1 MISHYKQAMDTLSL
15 SPEARERIAGKLR
28 RPGRRVKLRPAA
40 IAAAA
45 AVLVL
50 ILGTTAAANGVA
62 LHELPAAI
70 LQSLQ
75 PVQLSDTSQG
85 VTMTVQSASM
95 EDGVFTAYI
104 TMTDERGGERL
115 AHGVD
120 FYDSYR
126 IGIPYGASVMI
137 SGCQPLGYDE
147 FSGSYGYLVTIRAKD
162 DSGRAV
168 DFSNRKFTFSARQL
182 MLGQN
187 RTKPEVSLDWSTLPT
202 EPHTQQKYCYGASY
216 SKGYELPQ
224 ESLGGMVDFLQ
235 PGTMDVPI
243 TDGVTITA
251 GGFRDEKLH
260 LLLRYDNIGPDD
272 HGWLYLI
279 SPEDGRADVATCITM
294 DYREEDG
301 SKYEELIY
309 DITPEELEG
318 RTLSGEFTTGG
329 YLLDGDWKVTFT
341 LMDGE

>member
-1 MISHYKQAMDTLSL
+1 MISHYKQAMDSLSL
-15 SPEARERIAGKLR
+15 SPEARGRIAGKLR
-28 RPGRRVKLRPAA
+28 HPSRLVKFRPAA

-50 ILGTTAAANGVA
+50 ILGTTAAASGIA

-75 PVQLSDTSQG
+75 PVQLSDTDQG
-85 VTMTVQSASM
+85 ITMTVQSASAA
-95 EDGVFTAYI
+95 DGVFTAYI
-104 TMTDERGGERL
+104 TMTDERGGDRL

-162 DSGRAV
+162 DAGRAV
-168 DFSNRKFTFSARQL
+168 DFSNKKFTFSARQL

-187 RTKPEVSLDWSTLPT
+187 RTKPEVSLDWDALPT
-202 EPHTQQKYCYGASY
+202 AVHTDQKYCFGGSY
-216 SKGYELPQ
+216 SEGYELPQ
-224 ESLGGMVDFLQ
+224 GFPGGMVDFLQ
-235 PGTMDVPI
+235 PGTMDVPV

-251 GGFRDEKLH
+251 GGFRDGKLH
-260 LLLRYDNIGPDD
+260 LLLRYDRLGPDD
-272 HGWLYLI
+272 HGWLMLT
-279 SPEDGRADVATCITM
+279 SPEDGRADVTTCITM
-294 DYREEDG
+294 NYLEEDG

-309 DITPEELEG
+309 DVTPEDLEG
-318 RTLSGEFTTGG
+318 RILSGQFTTGG
-329 YLLDGDWKVTFT
+329 CLLNGNWKVTFT
-341 LMDGE
+341 LMDDE

>member
-1 MISHYKQAMDTLSL
+1 MTSHYKQAMDSLSL
-15 SPEARERIAGKLR
+15 SPEARGRIAGRLR
-28 RPGRRVKLRPAA
+28 RPGRRIKFRPAA

-50 ILGTTAAANGVA
+50 ILGTTAAANGIA

-70 LQSLQ
+70 IQSLQ
-75 PVQLSDTSQG
+75 PVRLSDADQG
-85 VTMTVQSASM
+85 ITMTVQSAAV

-104 TMTDERGGERL
+104 TMTDERGGDRL

-147 FSGSYGYLVTIRAKD
+147 FSESYGYLVTIRAKD
-162 DSGRAV
+162 DAGRAV
-168 DFSNRKFTFSARQL
+168 DFSNKIFTFSARQL

-187 RTKPEVSLDWSTLPT
+187 RTKPEVSLDWDALPT
-202 EPHTQQKYCYGASY
+202 ELRTQQKYCYGGSCGE
-216 SKGYELPQ
+216 GYELPQ
-224 ESLGGMVDFLQ
+224 GFPGGMVDFLQ
-235 PGTMDVPI
+235 PGTMDVPV

-251 GGFRDEKLH
+251 GGFRDGKLH
-260 LLLRYDNIGPDD
+260 LLLRYDSLGPDD
-272 HGWLYLI
+272 HGWLTLA
-279 SPEDGRADVATCITM
+279 SPDDGRADVGTCITM
-294 DYREEDG
+294 NYREEDG

-309 DITPEELEG
+309 DITPEDLEG
-318 RTLSGEFTTGG
+318 RILSGQFTTGG
-329 YLLDGDWKVTFT
+329 YLLSGNWKVTFT
-341 LMDGE
+341 LTDGE

>member
-1 MISHYKQAMDTLSL
+1 MISHYKQAMDSLSL
-15 SPEARERIAGKLR
+15 SPEARGRIGERLR
-28 RPGRRVKLRPAA
+28 RPNRRVKFRPAA

-50 ILGTTAAANGVA
+50 VLGTTAGASGIA

-75 PVQLSDTSQG
+75 PVQLSDTDQG
-85 VTMTVQSASM
+85 ITMTVQSASV
-95 EDGVFTAYI
+95 EDGVFAAYI
-104 TMTDERGGERL
+104 TMTDERDGDRL

-120 FYDSYR
+120 FCDSYR
-126 IGIPYGASVMI
+126 IGIPYGASVMM

-187 RTKPEVSLDWSTLPT
+187 RTKPELSLDWDTLPT
-202 EPHTQQKYCYGASY
+202 EPHTQQRYCYGGSY
-216 SKGYELPQ
+216 SEGYELPQ
-224 ESLGGMVDFLQ
+224 GYPGGMVDFLQ
-235 PGTMDVPI
+235 PGTMDVPV

-251 GGFRDEKLH
+251 GGFRDGKLH
-260 LLLRYDNIGPDD
+260 LLLHYDNIGPDN
-272 HGWLYLI
+272 HGWLNLI
-279 SPEDGRADVATCITM
+279 SPEDGRADVDTCITM
-294 DYREEDG
+294 NYREEDG

-318 RTLSGEFTTGG
+318 RILSGEFTTGG
-329 YLLDGDWKVTFT
+329 CLLNGDWKVTFT